1 MIFIPGGPC
10 GEIALHAAELYH
22 QGYAPLLI
30 PSGKHSILDPIT
42 AVLSHRK
49 NTVDENSRQKQIFSQ
64 RSFWI
69 RTFLPPVSDR
79 SARLLSLMRMP
90 SIPESLRMRSVL
102 PSGRQSFPARPITH
116 GVHSFTIRLFF
127 RMRRSWFSRRHAGNP
142 KGRPVPGTGEHRLR
156 HRRKWNTAAASSM
169 KLLKNIPITPFPS
182 TDFP

>member
-1 MIFIPGGPC
+1 MHFFDPITDFIFIEHEAEAADVIFIPGGPC

-30 PSGKHSILDPIT
+30 PSGKHSILDPVYR
-42 AVLSHRK
+42 VLSHRK
-49 NTVDENSRQKQIFSQ
+49 NTVDENSRRKQIFSQ

-69 RTFLPPVSDR
+69 RVFLPPVSDR

-102 PSGRQSFPARPITH
+102 PSGRQSFPVRPITH

-127 RMRRSWFSRRHAGNP
+127 RIRRFWSPPPSHRESER
-142 KGRPVPGTGEHRLR
+142 KTG
-156 HRRKWNTAAASSM
+156 S
-169 KLLKNIPITPFPS
+169 
-182 TDFP
+182 